1 MHKFLFGGIALALLC
16 AAPAM
21 AADMPIKEP
30 IYTKAPVTA
39 SEYNW
44 TGFYVGA
51 NAGYSFGGGT
61 DAHISGFTDPGGF
74 GFGPP
79 FNAVANGAM
88 PLTSYN
94 TSGFLGGG
102 QFGYN
107 WQIAR
112 SWVVGIETD
121 FMGGKVNGNE
131 TVVAQPA
138 CCVLN
143 VTTVTQRLDWLGT
156 TRARAGYAA
165 GNWLFYG
172 TGGLAYGKVENS
184 LFLTLP
190 TNAPPNFLFGPNAN
204 VQVGWAAGG
213 GIEYGWNRWL
223 LRAEY
228 LHFDLG
234 SHTVTAVP
242 IDAGATPAGT
252 SLSASQKASGDLV
265 RGAISYRF

>member
-1 MHKFLFGGIALALLC
+1 MTNKFLIGGIALAALC
-16 AAPAM
+16 AVPAM
-21 AADMPIKEP
+21 AADMPVKEP
-30 IYTKAPVTA
+30 IYTKAPVIA

-51 NAGYSFGGGT
+51 NAGHSFGGGT
-61 DAHISGFTDPGGF
+61 DAHISGFTDPNGF
-74 GFGPP
+74 GFGAPN
-79 FNAVANGAM
+79 NAVANGAM

-131 TVVAQPA
+131 TVAAQPA

-143 VTTVTQRLDWLGT
+143 VTTVTQKLDWLGT

-172 TGGLAYGKVENS
+172 TGGVAYGKVENS

-190 TNAPPNFLFGPNAN
+190 TNVPPSVFFGRTQTFKLAGRQGAGSNM
-204 VQVGWAAGG
+204 VGIGG
-213 GIEYGWNRWL
+213 SSEPSTCTTI
-223 LRAEY
+223 
-228 LHFDLG
+228 
-234 SHTVTAVP
+234 
-242 IDAGATPAGT
+242 
-252 SLSASQKASGDLV
+252 
-265 RGAISYRF
+265 